1 MHVSALNTGTDGIES
16 AKTDTNMSVQNFHSA
31 VGRIRCT
38 LYVVLRLPPDLEL
51 RNPLT
56 VKPAVIIASLCLPGG
71 NVENNTCI
79 MTRPT
84 HDNEC
89 NDTAQ

>member
-1 MHVSALNTGTDGIES
+1 M
-16 AKTDTNMSVQNFHSA
+16 QNFHSA

-38 LYVVLRLPPDLEL
+38 LHVVLRLPPDLEL

-84 HDNEC
+84 HDKEIVHTTNAMTPHSE
-89 NDTAQ
+89 